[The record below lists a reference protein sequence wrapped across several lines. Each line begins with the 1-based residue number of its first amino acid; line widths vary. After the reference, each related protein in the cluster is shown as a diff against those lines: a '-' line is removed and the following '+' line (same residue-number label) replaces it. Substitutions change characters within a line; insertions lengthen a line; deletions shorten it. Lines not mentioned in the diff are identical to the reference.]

1 VTRNQI
7 IYVVVGACGVFGL
20 VAFVGMILVPA
31 WTAYNRWWEKLV
43 ATALSVY
50 VALTMTGVGIF
61 LGVYVVPKV
70 WDRIHG

>member
-1 VTRNQI
+1 VSRTQI
-7 IYVVVGACGVFGL
+7 IYIVVGACAVFGL

-43 ATALSVY
+43 ATTLSIY